1 MKKRFISKKPK
12 KKKFKL
18 KFLLFIFLFI
28 LSITETFKY
37 LENQKTK
44 LNDKTFIEYLLNNY
58 TINNKKLDTQ
68 EKIVKKIFN
77 ILTNIDYID
86 PSSIIDSN
94 YKGLTQKKV
103 VKNQVEKTTT
113 NNKIPIIYIYNS
125 HQTEEYANTTF
136 AEYSINP
143 TVMMADYILQDVF
156 NKNNLYT
163 TVEENSIKEV
173 LNNNNWNYASSYKAS
188 RILMENAKSQNP
200 KLEYFI
206 DVHRD
211 SLSKDKT
218 TVQINNKS
226 YAKSIFLIGLENE
239 NYQEN
244 LNFTEKINNKMN
256 ELYPNLSKGIYK
268 KGGPGVNGVYN
279 QDFSKHTIL
288 IEIGGKDN
296 TVDEVLNTTLAFCD
310 CFMEVIKENE
320 G

>member
-1 MKKRFISKKPK
+1 MKKRFVAKKKPK
-12 KKKFKL
+12 KKFKF

-28 LSITETFKY
+28 TSIIQTFKY
-37 LENQKTK
+37 LENQKLK
-44 LNDKTFIEYLLNNY
+44 IDDKVFIEYLLSNYSNNDSVK
-58 TINNKKLDTQ
+58 TNKKNIL
-68 EKIVKKIFN
+68 KKIFSL
-77 ILTNIDYID
+77 LTNIDYID
-86 PSSIIDSN
+86 PSSLIDSN
-94 YKGLTQKKV
+94 YKGLVEKNKIQTQVKKV
-103 VKNQVEKTTT
+103 S
-113 NNKIPIIYIYNS
+113 KIDQTPIVYIYNS

-143 TVMMADYILQDVF
+143 TVMMADYIIQDVL

-163 TVEENSIKEV
+163 TVEEKSIKEI
-173 LNNNNWNYASSYKAS
+173 LNTNNWNYASSYRAS
-188 RILMENAKSQNP
+188 RILMENAKINNP
-200 KLEYFI
+200 KLTYFI

-218 TVQINNKS
+218 TIEIDNKS

-244 LNFTEKINNKMN
+244 LAFTEKINNKMN

-279 QDFSKHTIL
+279 QDFSKYTIL
-288 IEIGGKDN
+288 IEIGGQEN
-296 TVDEVLNTTLAFCD
+296 TVDEVLNTALAFSK
-310 CFMEVIKENE
+310 CFMEVISENE